1 MTERR
6 EFLKKLAAGGAVLA
20 AAASDPLIAAAQ
32 AVATPTA
39 GGAAQVPPQQPPQQQ
54 AQAMVW
60 DDTWATT
67 LAAAKYKAVIDGPEI
82 GEGDLFWQAYA
93 FMDGCKKALGAAD
106 GEVNVA
112 VVIRHSAIALAYNDA
127 IWTKYELGKKLKVKD
142 PVTNKKAT
150 RNPFLMLP
158 DGHPDMA
165 WMANVTITGLGAKG
179 VTFPCCNQ
187 ATRFLASEIAKW
199 NHLDKG
205 AVYDELKQNLV
216 PGARLQPTGLYA
228 TMRAQQTGA
237 AFMRA

>member
-1 MTERR
+1 VTERR
-6 EFLKKLAAGGAVLA
+6 EFLARIAASGVVLA
-20 AAASDPLIAAAQ
+20 AAAADPFIAAAQ
-32 AVATPTA
+32 AVAMPAPATGGTP
-39 GGAAQVPPQQPPQQQ
+39 VLQ
-54 AQAMVW
+54 AQTMVW

-67 LAAAKYKAVIDGPEI
+67 LASAKYKAVIDGPEI

-112 VVIRHSAIALAYNDA
+112 VVIRHAAIALAYNDA
-127 IWTKYELGKKLKVKD
+127 IWSKYELGKRLKVKD
-142 PVTNKKAT
+142 PVTEKKAT
-150 RNPFLMLP
+150 RNPFLLLP

-165 WMANVTITGLGAKG
+165 WLANVTITGLGAKG
-179 VTFPCCNQ
+179 VSFPCCNQ
-187 ATRFLASEIAKW
+187 ATHFLASQIAKW
-199 NHLDKG
+199 NHLDKT
-205 AVYDELKQNLV
+205 AVYEELKLNLV

>member
-1 MTERR
+1 VTERR

-20 AAASDPLIAAAQ
+20 AAAADPLIAAAQ
-32 AVATPTA
+32 AATTPTA
-39 GGAAQVPPQQPPQQQ
+39 GQAPPQQQ

-82 GEGDLFWQAYA
+82 GEGDLFCQAYA
-93 FMDGCKKALGAAD
+93 FMDGCKKALGATDAD
-106 GEVNVA
+106 VNVA
-112 VVIRHSAIALAYNDA
+112 VVIRHAAIACAYNDA
-127 IWTKYELGKKLKVKD
+127 IWSKYELGKKLKVKD
-142 PVTNKKAT
+142 PITNKKAT

-199 NHLDKG
+199 NHLDKA
-205 AVYDELKQNLV
+205 AVYEELKQNLV

>member
-32 AVATPTA
+32 AVAAPST
-39 GGAAQVPPQQPPQQQ
+39 GGSPVPPQQQ
-54 AQAMVW
+54 AMAW

-106 GEVNVA
+106 GDVNVA
-112 VVIRHSAIALAYNDA
+112 VVIRHAAIALAYNDT
-127 IWTKYELGKKLKVKD
+127 IWSKYELGKKLKVKD
-142 PVTNKKAT
+142 PITEKKAT

-187 ATRFLASEIAKW
+187 ATRFLAGQIAKW
-199 NHLDKG
+199 NHLDKA
-205 AVYDELKQNLV
+205 AVYEELKQNLV

>member
-6 EFLKKLAAGGAVLA
+6 EFLARIAASGVVLA
-20 AAASDPLIAAAQ
+20 AAAADPFIAAAQ
-32 AVATPTA
+32 AVAAPASPATA
-39 GGAAQVPPQQPPQQQ
+39 GGTPAVQGQ

-67 LAAAKYKAVIDGPEI
+67 LAAAKYRAVIDGPEI
-82 GEGDLFWQAYA
+82 GEGDLFWHAYA
-93 FMDGCKKALGAAD
+93 FMDGCKKVLGAAE

-112 VVIRHSAIALAYNDA
+112 VVIRHAAIALAYNDA
-127 IWTKYELGKKLKVKD
+127 IWSKYELGKKLKVKD
-142 PVTNKKAT
+142 PITDKKAI

-187 ATRFLASEIAKW
+187 ATRFLASQISKW
-199 NHLDKG
+199 SHQDKT
-205 AVYDELKQNLV
+205 AVYEELKANLV

-237 AFMRA
+237 AFMRP

>member
-6 EFLKKLAAGGAVLA
+6 EFLARIAASGVVLA
-20 AAASDPLIAAAQ
+20 AAAADPFIAAAQ
-32 AVATPTA
+32 AVATPTPPA
-39 GGAAQVPPQQPPQQQ
+39 TPAQGQ

-67 LAAAKYKAVIDGPEI
+67 LAAAKYRAVIDGPEI
-82 GEGDLFWQAYA
+82 GEGDLFWNAYA
-93 FMDGCKKALGAAD
+93 FMDGCKKVLGAAE

-112 VVIRHSAIALAYNDA
+112 VVIRHSAIALAYGDA
-127 IWTKYELGKKLKVKD
+127 IWSKYELGKRLKVKD
-142 PVTNKKAT
+142 PITEKKAT
-150 RNPFLMLP
+150 RNPFLTLP

-165 WMANVTITGLGAKG
+165 WMANVTITGLGARG

-187 ATRFLASEIAKW
+187 ATRFLASQIAKW
-199 NHLDKG
+199 NHLDKA
-205 AVYDELKQNLV
+205 AVYEELKQNLV

-228 TMRAQQTGA
+228 TMRAQQVGA